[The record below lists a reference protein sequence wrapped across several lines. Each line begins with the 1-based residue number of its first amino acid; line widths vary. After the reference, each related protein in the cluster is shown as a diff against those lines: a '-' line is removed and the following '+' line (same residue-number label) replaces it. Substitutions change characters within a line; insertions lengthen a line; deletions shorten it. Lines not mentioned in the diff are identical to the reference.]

1 MTQITKTKIE
11 ALTKYDKAIFKG
23 TTFTD
28 PSKTDQTQRDETD
41 IYRIIMQ
48 YGIQGRPED
57 VAKVPM
63 SIDTR
68 NLPKTLEEYQ
78 ILKKECETYFET
90 LPSTVR
96 NKLENSNNLFSLI
109 ASGQHNMLEK
119 LNILEKGAN
128 NEQNIQNNTNDNQ
141 NSNTDTQVVQSEKET
156 L

>member
-1 MTQITKTKIE
+1 MAEVTKTKIE

-23 TTFTD
+23 TTFKD
-28 PSKTDQTQRDETD
+28 QSRTDQTQRDETD

-57 VAKVPM
+57 IAKVPM

-68 NLPKTLEEYQ
+68 NMPKSLEEYQ
-78 ILKKECETYFET
+78 IMKKECETYFAT

-109 ASGQHNMLEK
+109 ASGQHEMLQK
-119 LNILEKGAN
+119 LNILERTET
-128 NEQNIQNNTNDNQ
+128 NEQVAQNNTDNNQ
-141 NSNTDTQVVQSEKET
+141 NSISNTQTVQSEKET
-156 L
+156 I

>member
-1 MTQITKTKIE
+1 MAEVTKTKIE

-23 TTFTD
+23 TTFKD
-28 PSKTDQTQRDETD
+28 PSRTDQTQRDETD

-68 NLPKTLEEYQ
+68 NMPKSLEEYQ
-78 ILKKECETYFET
+78 IMKKECETYFAT

-96 NKLENSNNLFSLI
+96 NKIQNSNNLFSLI
-109 ASGQHNMLEK
+109 ASGQHEMLQK
-119 LNILEKGAN
+119 LNILERAET
-128 NEQNIQNNTNDNQ
+128 NEQITQNNTVDNQ
-141 NSNTDTQVVQSEKET
+141 NSVSDTQPVQPSKET
-156 L
+156 I